1 MNETKQVNNQ
11 INPSNSK
18 STNLLQHP
26 ILKNSCTFPQK
37 ISKSMLSPNQTPQI
51 VVINNYY
58 SAGGNT
64 EQKKEGNSIQDKKVI
79 DDGCKMKIRVDVNGN
94 EIKKKGKHKVSF
106 IDKVSKHRFV
116 HVVEI
121 ESFKEFNKEEEEL
134 YVNKNHSNSCCG
146 VF

>member
-1 MNETKQVNNQ
+1 
-11 INPSNSK
+11 
-18 STNLLQHP
+18 
-26 ILKNSCTFPQK
+26 
-37 ISKSMLSPNQTPQI
+37 MLSPNQTPQI

-58 SAGGNT
+58 SAGGGNA
-64 EQKKEGNSIQDKKVI
+64 EQKKEGNSIQENKVI
-79 DDGCKMKIRVDVNGN
+79 NDGKMKIRVDVNGN

-121 ESFKEFNKEEEEL
+121 ESFKEFNKEEEL
-134 YVNKNHSNSCCG
+134 YVNKNHNNSCCS

>member
-11 INPSNSK
+11 INPSNSQ

-58 SAGGNT
+58 SASGGT
-64 EQKKEGNSIQDKKVI
+64 EQKKEGNVLQEKKVSNE
-79 DDGCKMKIRVDVNGN
+79 CVKQKIRVDVNGN

-106 IDKVSKHRFV
+106 IDKISKNRFV

-121 ESFKEFNKEEEEL
+121 ESFKEYNKEDEEL